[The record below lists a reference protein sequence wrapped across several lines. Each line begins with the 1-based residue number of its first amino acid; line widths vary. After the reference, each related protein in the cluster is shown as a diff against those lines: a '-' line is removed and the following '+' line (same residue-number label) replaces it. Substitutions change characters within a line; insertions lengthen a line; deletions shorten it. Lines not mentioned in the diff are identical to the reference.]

1 MGTQQ
6 KLAEAISNTIGV
18 HSAGRVTITAI
29 TDWSNRRQLSS
40 GVLVNYQV
48 VVYKKDEQIRDA
60 TYVEQIKTKM
70 ETLDKDSEGLK
81 NIIAMQVGIDSSAID
96 IGTPG
101 KVISSDTDI
110 NNGNPMQAQDVN
122 DSTDSATSSN
132 GWWISLI
139 AVAFLVLTA
148 TVVVL
153 LVKKKS
159 YLRFEDEESKGNA
172 NQTSNKGVAI
182 AMVKET
188 EMTDITQGGG
198 AKINENDSSFENPLQ
213 AVQVVQTSRPPL
225 IIINKKKASFDSA
238 AAAPPEERTTQSR
251 RIQRKKRSL
260 PTPSTPST
268 PSAASSFSEDFVTT
282 EMGKGILMYERS
294 DQCRVFELEWKLAG
308 HSKAVLYSFKK

>member
-1 MGTQQ
+1 MG
-6 KLAEAISNTIGV
+6 
-18 HSAGRVTITAI
+18 
-29 TDWSNRRQLSS
+29 
-40 GVLVNYQV
+40 
-48 VVYKKDEQIRDA
+48 
-60 TYVEQIKTKM
+60 
-70 ETLDKDSEGLK
+70 
-81 NIIAMQVGIDSSAID
+81 
-96 IGTPG
+96 
-101 KVISSDTDI
+101 
-110 NNGNPMQAQDVN
+110 
-122 DSTDSATSSN
+122 
-132 GWWISLI
+132 
-139 AVAFLVLTA
+139 LTA

-251 RIQRKKRSL
+251 RIQRKKTFIAYAFDTFNSICCFFLFRR
-260 PTPSTPST
+260 
-268 PSAASSFSEDFVTT
+268 FRYDRD
-282 EMGKGILMYERS
+282 GKRNLNVR
-294 DQCRVFELEWKLAG
+294 K
-308 HSKAVLYSFKK
+308 

>member
-1 MGTQQ
+1 
-6 KLAEAISNTIGV
+6 
-18 HSAGRVTITAI
+18 
-29 TDWSNRRQLSS
+29 
-40 GVLVNYQV
+40 
-48 VVYKKDEQIRDA
+48 
-60 TYVEQIKTKM
+60 
-70 ETLDKDSEGLK
+70 
-81 NIIAMQVGIDSSAID
+81 
-96 IGTPG
+96 
-101 KVISSDTDI
+101 
-110 NNGNPMQAQDVN
+110 PMQAQDVN

-139 AVAFLVLTA
+139 VVAFLVLTA

-282 EMGKGILMYERS
+282 EMGKGILMYERP